1 MERKL
6 TTIFASDVVGIAKND
21 GVMLDVVIFTVGTK
35 VKHIETHRILQA
47 INTSIRPGLAMDGI
61 NQVFVG
67 IGRIAIADDL
77 IRLKLRAVRQYDA
90 GGLTLF
96 YLYLRNGLIEL
107 DINTLL

>member
-1 MERKL
+1 
-6 TTIFASDVVGIAKND
+6 
-21 GVMLDVVIFTVGTK
+21 
-35 VKHIETHRILQA
+35 
-47 INTSIRPGLAMDGI
+47 MDGI

-90 GGLTLF
+90 GCLTLF